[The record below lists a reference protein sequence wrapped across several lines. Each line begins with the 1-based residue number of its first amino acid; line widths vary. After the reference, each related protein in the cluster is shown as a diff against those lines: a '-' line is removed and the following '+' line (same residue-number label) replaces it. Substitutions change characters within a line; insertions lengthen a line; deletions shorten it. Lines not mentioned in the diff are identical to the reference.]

1 MRLNKPTRG
10 IVSAD
15 DLARMKP
22 DLLLLNT
29 SRVPLIEEGALVN
42 PSKAGRSGM
51 AAVDF
56 YEMDPLGDTDHPL
69 LHLDNALC
77 APHIGYVTKDAN
89 EVQFSDIFA
98 QITAYVNGSPI
109 NMIIPEALN
118 KGA

>member
-42 PSKAGRSGM
+42 ASKAGRSGM

-56 YEMDPLGDTDHPL
+56 YEMDPLRDTDHP
-69 LHLDNALC
+69 
-77 APHIGYVTKDAN
+77 
-89 EVQFSDIFA
+89 
-98 QITAYVNGSPI
+98 
-109 NMIIPEALN
+109 
-118 KGA
+118 